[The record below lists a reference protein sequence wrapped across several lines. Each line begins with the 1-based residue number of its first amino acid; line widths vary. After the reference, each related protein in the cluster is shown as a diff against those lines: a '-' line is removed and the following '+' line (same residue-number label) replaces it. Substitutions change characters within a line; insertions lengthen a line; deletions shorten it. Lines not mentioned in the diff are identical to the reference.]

1 MTPASRPPPLSLTR
15 TTNPH
20 PQQMTSSV
28 PMAGNYTF
36 IFWLQM
42 HNPTLRAKLQPVA
55 SWSTSAL
62 MILKTYSKHA
72 LKRPTTPMPA
82 IFPQPPPSHPHPG
95 TPRQLAASHAGS
107 PGVLSLLYLVN
118 PATIPRAKD
127 VLSQSTSPLSLELI
141 TLVQTTITFHGTQ
154 SFRPA
159 VRTTRE
165 GASQHRPAHA
175 TPLSPTPGGSPRR
188 RGHGPGSL
196 PGSADGN
203 ELA

>member
-1 MTPASRPPPLSLTR
+1 
-15 TTNPH
+15 
-20 PQQMTSSV
+20 
-28 PMAGNYTF
+28 MAGNYTF
-36 IFWLQM
+36 MFWLQM

-62 MILKTYSKHA
+62 VILKTYSKHA
-72 LKRPTTPMPA
+72 SRRPTTPMPA
-82 IFPQPPPSHPHPG
+82 TFPRPPPGQPHPG
-95 TPRQLAASHAGS
+95 TLRRRAASHAGH
-107 PGVLSLLYLVN
+107 PGVPSFLYLID
-118 PATIPRAKD
+118 PATIPGAND

-141 TLVQTTITFHGTQ
+141 AFVQTTITFHGTQ

-165 GASQHRPAHA
+165 GASQHRPART
-175 TPLSPTPGGSPRR
+175 TPLSPTPGGFPRR
-188 RGHGPGSL
+188 RECGPEPL